1 MFVLEFSVMVEV
13 LVFVFQQGVVT
24 VLLKIYIY
32 FEACIN
38 IETIPTT
45 INIYCS
51 ENVTTFPGF
60 PYQHVR
66 TWPPQKCTHM
76 LNWRLCGFISKT
88 NMLLPINILQYVI
101 MNVCYR
107 SGLLLLS
114 RYSVPRAQRR
124 PREDLRQAG
133 TWEWESNAAYI
144 GISPHKRGRERERE
158 TVRKRREIAPM
169 MSLQRT
175 FSPSREA
182 ERCLETAASTGSSLA
197 HQLRK
202 RGT

>member
-13 LVFVFQQGVVT
+13 LVFVFQQGAVT
-24 VLLKIYIY
+24 GLILKNVLISK
-32 FEACIN
+32 
-38 IETIPTT
+38 PTT

-76 LNWRLCGFISKT
+76 LYWRLCGFISKKT
-88 NMLLPINILQYVI
+88 CYYRLIFFNMSSWMCVTVQVFCFSLF
-101 MNVCYR
+101 
-107 SGLLLLS
+107 LS
-114 RYSVPRAQRR
+114 RHSVPRAQRR

-158 TVRKRREIAPM
+158 TLRKRRETAPM

-182 ERCLETAASTGSSLA
+182 ERCLETAASIGSSRA